1 MVTKPAR
8 SDDVVSTRTAGEA
21 VSPDPVPHSRP
32 AQRDLV
38 EVMGRL
44 ARLRDADV
52 LTEEEFQRERV
63 KVVEGWTPPEGRP
76 ANDSGRNPFRPTKP
90 ATSS

>member
-1 MVTKPAR
+1 
-8 SDDVVSTRTAGEA
+8 
-21 VSPDPVPHSRP
+21 
-32 AQRDLV
+32 
-38 EVMGRL
+38 MGRL

-76 ANDSGRNPFRPTKP
+76 ANNSGRNPFRPTKP

>member
-1 MVTKPAR
+1 
-8 SDDVVSTRTAGEA
+8 VSEQTAGTS
-21 VSPDPVPHSRP
+21 VRPDPLPLSRP

-38 EVMGRL
+38 VAMGRL

-63 KVVEGWTPPEGRP
+63 KVVEGWTPPKSWRP
-76 ANDSGRNPFRPTKP
+76 DNSRDHS
-90 ATSS
+90 

>member
-1 MVTKPAR
+1 
-8 SDDVVSTRTAGEA
+8 
-21 VSPDPVPHSRP
+21 
-32 AQRDLV
+32 
-38 EVMGRL
+38 MGRL

-52 LTEEEFQRERV
+52 LTEEEFRRERV

-76 ANDSGRNPFRPTKP
+76 ANHSGRNPFRPTKP